1 MADNESATTEQQ
13 AQPTGGTTVNV
24 TVQYPGG
31 QKPVKKVTYVLLA
44 FFLGGLGIHNFS
56 AGKTG
61 LGVLYLIFCW
71 TFSPAIAAF
80 IQAIIALCKTADAD
94 GCIVL

>member
-13 AQPTGGTTVNV
+13 AQPMGGTTVNV
-24 TVQYPGG
+24 IVQYPGG

-44 FFLGGLGIHNFS
+44 FFLGGLGIHNFY

-71 TFSPAIAAF
+71 TFIPAIAAF